1 MLPAQPREAI
11 EVRVGRDQDAAVLDR
26 DRGVLRIR
34 DESRARSRTTA
45 EVLEN
50 LEVVDTARRR
60 VLRCRR

>member
-11 EVRVGRDQDAAVLDR
+11 EVRVGRDQDAAVLEGNG
-26 DRGVLRIR
+26 GVLRIR
-34 DESRARSRTTA
+34 DESGARPRTTA

-50 LEVVDTARRR
+50 LEEVDTARRR